1 MKYCLNSRQE
11 AAYLQK
17 ADEIKVE
24 FRDRDIISDLPAVM
38 DKYRI
43 NSLNEIIGGVH

>member
-24 FRDRDIISDLPAVM
+24 FRDKDSIPTIIERYQFS
-38 DKYRI
+38 I
-43 NSLNEIIGGVH
+43 NHNKFVGW